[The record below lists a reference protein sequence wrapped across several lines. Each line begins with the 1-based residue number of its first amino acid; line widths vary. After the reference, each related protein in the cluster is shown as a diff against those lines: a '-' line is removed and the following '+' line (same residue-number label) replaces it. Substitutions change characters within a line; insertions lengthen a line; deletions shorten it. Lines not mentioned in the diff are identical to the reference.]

1 MSPVSVLI
9 ICSDLIEMAAIACM
23 LSEHFGV
30 LTAHHLEGAMHLL
43 ERPHSCRLAY
53 YEVGDDAD
61 AAREAIHVLGNA
73 GLEVI
78 ALFRP
83 PCPQIVQEAAASG
96 RIQGFYPLPICAES
110 FLAQSRDILCRIC
123 PAPDVERPQHCLLT
137 REEVKF
143 LLGPQGMGQLDTCVH
158 SLD

>member
-1 MSPVSVLI
+1 
-9 ICSDLIEMAAIACM
+9 MAAIACM

-30 LTAHHLEGAMHLL
+30 LTAHNLEGAMRLI
-43 ERPHSCRLAY
+43 ERPHACRLAY

-61 AAREAIHVLGNA
+61 VAREAIHVLGNA
-73 GLEVI
+73 GMEVI

-96 RIQGFYPLPICAES
+96 RIQGCCALPICAES
-110 FLAQSRDILCRIC
+110 FLAQSREILCRLC
-123 PAPDVERPQHCLLT
+123 PAPSREPAQPCLLT

-143 LLGPQGMGQLDTCVH
+143 LLGPPGIGQRDARLH
-158 SLD
+158 SLG